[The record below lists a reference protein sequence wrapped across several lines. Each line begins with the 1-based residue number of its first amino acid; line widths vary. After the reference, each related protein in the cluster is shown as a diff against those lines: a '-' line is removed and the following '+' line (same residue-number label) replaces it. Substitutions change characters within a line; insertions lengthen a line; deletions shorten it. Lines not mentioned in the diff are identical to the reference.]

1 MMTYSAAHTI
11 RSELVTLAFIAVFGL
26 FTPSFAESV
35 FRPEKLAEMDA
46 VINQAIAEKRCPGGV
61 LWLEHRG
68 ASYHKAY
75 GYRSLVPDHEPMTE
89 DTLFDVASLTKVVA
103 CAPAVML
110 LVERGQLK
118 VDEPVQTYIPE
129 FHGEG
134 KEAITIRQ
142 LMTHTSGLRGDIETK
157 TDWQGQQ
164 TAIQKACE
172 EKLLNPPGTAFRY
185 SDINFF
191 LLGEVVQRVSKSP
204 LEEFVAHEL
213 FVPLR

>member
-1 MMTYSAAHTI
+1 MKDSRGLMVRSNLGFLVLCSGLCVCEYPPALRAAP
-11 RSELVTLAFIAVFGL
+11 A
-26 FTPSFAESV
+26 P

-110 LVERGQLK
+110 LVERGQ
-118 VDEPVQTYIPE
+118 V
-129 FHGEG
+129 
-134 KEAITIRQ
+134 
-142 LMTHTSGLRGDIETK
+142 
-157 TDWQGQQ
+157 
-164 TAIQKACE
+164 
-172 EKLLNPPGTAFRY
+172 
-185 SDINFF
+185 
-191 LLGEVVQRVSKSP
+191 
-204 LEEFVAHEL
+204 
-213 FVPLR
+213 